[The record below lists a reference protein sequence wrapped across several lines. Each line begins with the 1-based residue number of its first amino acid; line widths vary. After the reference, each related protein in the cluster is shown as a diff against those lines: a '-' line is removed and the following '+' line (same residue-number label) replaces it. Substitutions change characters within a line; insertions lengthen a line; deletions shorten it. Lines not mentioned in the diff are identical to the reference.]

1 VTSRK
6 STTPVLEF
14 TLRLPRLTTRRVWLG
29 AYSEM
34 TGTVIM
40 VFSGKPTLDKVLRIY
55 SVRHPKYVGSVWVEE
70 WIHWF
75 GSVEPL
81 VKAGIL
87 EKMSSGNCVVTDP
100 DCDCRQV
107 IPARVRASWGQFR
120 ELIGLNVRADN

>member
-29 AYSEM
+29 AY
-34 TGTVIM
+34 
-40 VFSGKPTLDKVLRIY
+40 SGKPTLDKVLRIY